1 MDNKVLDGFLLK
13 LGTVLSLTKDALLA
27 DFLGDMPKYV
37 PDVSVLDQSDS
48 YDSFKANLSK
58 EKDKLSKFVE
68 YLCTRLGYD
77 LTAFEKNQQLVD
89 LVSSIFATVDSLGS
103 SVKTLA
109 GKGQEEWQK
118 EFETVMTH
126 VQGENGEKFT
136 TDEFF
141 LDPKAADEKL
151 AFTAGKQ
158 GNSLTVSF
166 VDIEGVGDVGALITT
181 IKDLIKLIKS
191 FRDFEWDSIRKEYKD
206 FGDFIESTYFN
217 EKFAERLFDHV
228 ISVLLSKA
236 KEVFDEEIKMI
247 SQSIGDFKKLI
258 EDTLKEAKDKV
269 EGTVEAAAKEI
280 IDKINELK
288 SQLDAIHKQLR
299 KAAQKLY
306 DDAKKAA
313 EAAGKEFTRTLE
325 DFYKEASS
333 DLYSQYTFIQAEM
346 SRLTKEALG
355 DFGKVGEVLNRI
367 HKILDLFGILK
378 TQTIEIAKYIP
389 DTVTLPS
396 VDMDDVNG
404 LLKDAFDVFPVKD
417 IKDFIKDAEPV
428 AEGIVGA
435 LDAVGGVTGT
445 GNLGSDAA
453 SELGKDV
460 SDIKSEVDK
469 LKDINPGKI
478 VQNAVEE
485 AQKKTD
491 EALAKLKSM
500 CPTVEI
506 NVIDFSRVQQL
517 FTKPSEYFNEVFPL
531 KDLDDAEA
539 ILAKIYEVA
548 KAFNA
553 SVPDFSSVSSIIN
566 MLLARIRKAIDEIV
580 NSADKA
586 YQEAKKE
593 VLAKLKKVQQFILDI
608 KKVLEAF
615 AMEVKKQLTD
625 AFDSFKKDVLGAA
638 DEAKG
643 LIATLQD
650 DILKTVNEALDEA
663 KAKGK
668 SLLPDTNIKLRS
680 IPGLDVKPDTLMY
693 QLFAEPF
700 IKVVQQQAKEHDL
713 FKGFDTSSWEDV
725 VKEAKAGGDG
735 AVALLADYKSILQE
749 IDERVRTIFDPKTYQ
764 TKFTAVMESLKEEFE
779 SRTAGIP
786 KDYDALKKFGTD
798 SLDKLLKGE
807 DLKNPFSGFDF
818 NAYFTIVADGVKE
831 LVPTDLDAYYLKFK
845 EATLAAVEKMV
856 AGSSAMQG
864 DIQEALKKAK
874 KDISYYND
882 QLKSF
887 AQDIFSAYWKELKS
901 AVYKLVVRPLVSLV
915 ETVVRK
921 WVRELIQKV
930 ITEVIAAVKKQALL
944 AYDEYKD
951 VFKEVQED
959 VKDAVALVNS
969 VKKEAEAVAQDVT
982 AMISDILMLSEKAK
996 GISSWQDGLAFAFSV
1011 YSAIPDSVKEY
1022 VQDLIPLPKWNFDS
1036 VKLPDYKLDM
1046 KNKFLAVSL
1055 FDYSYEDKKDNHIKT
1070 GVSFQLLAFVGDKA
1084 VLKEDGSPELDSEGD
1099 PKVRSGLYL
1108 LPAINGDYNQEF
1120 NLGEE
1125 HRLELSAA
1133 ASMNKLAGEASKKD
1147 DKSKEIQK
1155 ALADGAI
1162 GLFVTKKDGSQWEPE
1177 CEPLFSTKA
1186 IEAWF
1191 QMTFR
1196 RGQAGEKEAKKL
1208 EIYDSEVLSIT
1219 MDDYPQTLYIG
1230 YKDGLDFGYKG
1241 SVKNLVFN
1249 LDLAK
1254 VNSFFEAIMK
1264 DSISFNLESL
1274 EIGYGYKDGFTFN
1287 GDASV
1292 RIPIN
1297 KTIDFKAVKLDNLAI
1312 EVGLPKLRGV
1322 SLGFG
1327 TNITADLSG
1336 VKLTMADIGFALDM
1350 NLLTEDY
1357 KFGDFDISPQFKMPD
1372 GIGLSINIEGTLTGT
1387 GALKWNKETGEIMG
1401 AAELRILEMCGASAL
1416 FILNSKPVDGAPF
1429 SFMGALCVFFTPS
1442 IQLGMGFSLSA
1453 IGGSLGIH
1461 RRIDTDKMR
1470 NAVKDGSLTSILF
1483 VKDLDKHLS
1492 EVLANVTSYY
1502 PVKKNQFFFGALA
1515 QLKWAEI
1522 FTIEAGLFVQA
1533 PSPVQILL
1541 AGGLHLTIAEAVDK
1555 LLAINANF
1563 LGVFDPAVGISFD
1576 AELVDS
1582 SIVGIE
1588 LHGSVALRIYWG
1600 GTTKGFILSAGGF
1613 HPEYTPEPGFN
1624 VGKMK
1629 RMGLKLD
1636 YSILKLSM
1644 DSYFAV
1650 TSNTVQFGSD
1660 TRLQIGWDKFGL
1672 SGYMYYN
1679 VLFQF
1684 NPFAFR
1690 FDAGVGL
1697 AVKCGSWTLMSVG
1710 ADLDVSGPA
1719 KWHIKGKASFW
1730 FILVKIKIDFSK
1742 TWGKSQSTSDKK
1754 YIDIQSLLV
1763 KSFEQDENWAVV
1775 RGDLVD
1781 GLVNIA
1787 KFEKEMGLVMNP
1799 FDTLDFNQS
1808 EVPFGTD
1815 IEKYGEDL
1823 PGDVM
1828 RIELDTV
1835 GFEGDRVKA
1844 AHSDLTSSFAPS
1856 LTKKMT
1862 DAEKLH
1868 APSYKDVNAG
1878 FNVKVD
1884 PDAVQMPDSVS
1895 YASVLE
1901 SDVQDI
1907 DPDIWAAWEKK
1918 AAGVKKKVTAAST
1931 TTEEAS
1937 AMAMTK
1943 KSVRPSSR
1951 RTATGFNRY
1960 IKELDSNYTVETRIK
1975 IADIIKCIEEEDYSA
1990 IEAINKAA
1998 TDDGSKTSGNKRVIR
2013 PVRVSRE
2020 DLRHIVDERKL
2031 KREYGRLEIRR
2042 DKILSKNLDEVLVA
2056 PQPLVIEELT
2066 AKDVKKAASK
2076 KIISK
2081 K

>member
-27 DFLGDMPKYV
+27 DFIGDMPKYV
-37 PDVSVLDQSDS
+37 PDVSVLGQSGS

-109 GKGQEEWQK
+109 GKNSQEWQK

-141 LDPKAADEKL
+141 LDPKVADEKL
-151 AFTAGKQ
+151 AFTTGKP

-166 VDIEGVGDVGALITT
+166 VDIEGVGDVGAMVSI
-181 IKDLIKLIKS
+181 IKDLINLIKS
-191 FRDFEWDSIRKEYKD
+191 FHDFEWNSIKKEYKD
-206 FGDFIESTYFN
+206 FGEFIESTYFN

-228 ISVLLSKA
+228 FSVLLSKA

-247 SQSIGDFKKLI
+247 SQSIGDFRKLI

-269 EGTVEAAAKEI
+269 EGTVEAAADKI

-288 SQLDAIHKQLR
+288 DQFDSIHKQLR
-299 KAAQKLY
+299 TAAQELY

-313 EAAGKEFTRTLE
+313 EKAGKEFTKSIE
-325 DFYKEASS
+325 DFYKQASS
-333 DLYSQYTFIQAEM
+333 ELYSQYLFIQDEM
-346 SRLTKEALG
+346 SKLTREALG
-355 DFGKVGEVLNRI
+355 DYGKIGEVLNRI

-389 DTVTLPS
+389 DTVALPS

-417 IKDFIKDAEPV
+417 I
-428 AEGIVGA
+428 
-435 LDAVGGVTGT
+435 
-445 GNLGSDAA
+445 
-453 SELGKDV
+453 
-460 SDIKSEVDK
+460 SDIKGEVDK
-469 LKDINPGKI
+469 LKNINPGKI

-517 FTKPSEYFNEVFPL
+517 LTKPSDYFSEVFPL

-553 SVPDFSSVSSIIN
+553 SVPDFSSISSIIN
-566 MLLARIRKAIDEIV
+566 MLLARVRKAIDEIAE
-580 NSADKA
+580 SADEAYKKA
-586 YQEAKKE
+586 HEA
-593 VLAKLKKVQQFILDI
+593 VLEKLQKVQQFILDV

-725 VKEAKAGGDG
+725 VKDAKAGGDG
-735 AVALLADYKSILQE
+735 AIALLADYKSILQE

-764 TKFTAVMESLKEEFE
+764 TKFTAVMESLKDEFE
-779 SRTAGIP
+779 SQTADIP

-818 NAYFTIVADGVKE
+818 NAYFTIVTDGVKE

-845 EATLAAVEKMV
+845 EVTLAAVEKMV
-856 AGSSAMQG
+856 AGASGMQG

-887 AQDIFSAYWKELKS
+887 AQDIFTAYWKELKS
-901 AVYKLVVRPLVSLV
+901 AVYKLVIRPLVSLV

-930 ITEVIAAVKKQALL
+930 ITEVITAVEKQELL
-944 AYDEYKD
+944 SYDKYED

-1055 FDYSYEDKKDNHIKT
+1055 FDYSYEDKKENHIKA

-1084 VLKEDGSPELDSEGD
+1084 VLKDDGTPELDSEGD
-1099 PKVRSGLYL
+1099 PMVRSGLYL
-1108 LPAINGDYNQEF
+1108 IPAINGEYGQEF

-1125 HRLELSAA
+1125 HKLELSAA

-1177 CEPLFSTKA
+1177 CQPLFSTKA

-1470 NAVKDGSLTSILF
+1470 DAVKDGSLSSVLF

-1515 QLKWAEI
+1515 QIMWAEL
-1522 FTIEAGLFVQA
+1522 FKIEAGLFVQA
-1533 PSPVQILL
+1533 PSPVQIIL
-1541 AGGLHLTIAEAVDK
+1541 AGGLHLSIAEAVDK
-1555 LLAINANF
+1555 LLSINANF
-1563 LGVFDPAVGISFD
+1563 LGVFDPNIGISFD

-1588 LHGSVALRIYWG
+1588 LHGSIALRIYWG
-1600 GTTKGFILSAGGF
+1600 GTTKGFLLSAGGF

-1644 DSYFAV
+1644 DSYFAI

-1754 YIDIQSLLV
+1754 YIDIQSLLI

-1808 EVPFGTD
+1808 EVPLGTD

-1884 PDAVQMPDSVS
+1884 PDTVQMPDSVS

-1907 DPDIWAAWEKK
+1907 DSDIWAAWEKK
-1918 AAGVKKKVTAAST
+1918 ATGVKKNATIAST
-1931 TTEEAS
+1931 TTEEVS
-1937 AMAMTK
+1937 AMATTK
-1943 KSVRPSSR
+1943 RSVRPSSR